1 MSAERPTDG
10 PDVHPAGCKCP
21 PCYYS
26 DDEPFTGALAK
37 AMPRPTVQLTG
48 PLDGHD
54 HEHPDRCPCGPV
66 QLDGLDQPVHR
77 DERIPGGHAYIY
89 TEEPR

>member
-1 MSAERPTDG
+1 MSAVERPTDG

-37 AMPRPTVQLTG
+37 AMPRPSVQLTD
-48 PLDGHD
+48 P
-54 HEHPDRCPCGPV
+54 
-66 QLDGLDQPVHR
+66 
-77 DERIPGGHAYIY
+77 
-89 TEEPR
+89 EESR